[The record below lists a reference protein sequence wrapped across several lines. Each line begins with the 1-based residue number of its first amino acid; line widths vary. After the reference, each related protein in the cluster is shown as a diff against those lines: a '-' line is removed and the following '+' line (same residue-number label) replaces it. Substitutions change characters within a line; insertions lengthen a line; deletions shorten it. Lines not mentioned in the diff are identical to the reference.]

1 MNKKYE
7 QLKKY
12 IDKRVALGAAMALF
26 EWDDAT
32 LAPEESVENNA
43 KIKGILAGE
52 SHKALINEEV
62 KALLDE
68 LKDADDLNETEKKIV
83 NIMLK
88 EYEQLDAVTAEEYKD
103 YNELVANSIN
113 AWEKAKESND
123 FSVFAPYLEKV
134 IAFNKKMAT
143 NRNKNNDSLYNILLG
158 DYEEGFTTEVLDKF
172 FEELKNGIVPLAK
185 QIKAKEDSINFDFLR
200 KDYDIEKQKEFNYFL
215 AEYIGFDF
223 KKGVIA
229 ESAHPFTTNWHNKD
243 VRITTHYYKNQPES
257 AMFSTI
263 HEGGH
268 ALYEMNIADKYT
280 LTPLGT
286 GTSMG
291 VHESQSRFM
300 ENVIGRRESFWKPIY
315 GKLQEMFSDNLSD
328 VNLEDFMKAANR
340 VEHGYIRTETDE
352 LTYSLQVIIRYE
364 IEKLFM
370 ENDIDVNELPE
381 IWNKK
386 YEEYLGL
393 KPRNVSEGIL
403 QDIHWSQG
411 GIGYFPSYALG
422 SAFAAQ
428 FFHKMQEEF
437 DVDKALMEG
446 KVDKITTWL
455 KENIHQYGS
464 AKNAKELLMDVTGEE
479 LNTKYYVEYLREK
492 YSKLYDL

>member
-340 VEHGYIRTETDE
+340 VEHGYIRTEADE
-352 LTYSLQVIIRYE
+352 LTYSLHVIIRYE